1 MSVVRH
7 IGQGWSAGLVGRVV
21 GRAHRAGLVGRVVG
35 RLVAR
40 AATER
45 GS

>member
-7 IGQGWSAGLVGRVV
+7 IGPGWSAGHIGP
-21 GRAHRAGLVGRVVG
+21 GWSAGLVGRVVG